1 MTFPW
6 RCEADA
12 SGKIDDR
19 FGSIEQR
26 MHPNMNIESG
36 RVAKQ
41 FSWNMVTRGLHGHPF
56 LRERIH
62 SKIRTLE
69 RHLQRFPPDAVHLL
83 FELERHPGKE
93 EHRTV
98 LTLRL
103 PSHILHADKS
113 AKSVI
118 SALSNAV
125 KALLQ
130 ELKSLKERLRE
141 EPQWK
146 RKTSRKT
153 LVFAREPS
161 ENTAEPQ
168 SAAEIRDAFF
178 ESHRQPLMR
187 FARRAAN
194 RARNQAITDPKLA
207 ELVGEA
213 KDKLAALSKRRKLTN
228 DRAQLYRLVREA
240 IAQRGSGSRKGHPP
254 SALSSP
260 TGETSPKSGLLSA
273 MDQVLATLS
282 PFEQEVFDLHY
293 VEGFETDEIAMITR
307 KPESQVKDA
316 IQAIE
321 NQIRVSLRSEP
332 VEK

>member
-1 MTFPW
+1 MKT
-6 RCEADA
+6 EANRAA
-12 SGKIDDR
+12 S
-19 FGSIEQR
+19 
-26 MHPNMNIESG
+26 
-36 RVAKQ
+36 Q
-41 FSWNMVTRGLHGHPF
+41 FSWNIVTRGLHEHPF
-56 LRERIH
+56 LRDKIY

-69 RHLQRFPPDAVHLL
+69 KHLQRFPADAVHLL
-83 FELERHPGKE
+83 IEIERHPRKE
-93 EHRTV
+93 EHRAV

-146 RKTSRKT
+146 RKTRRKT
-153 LVFAREPS
+153 LVFARQPS

-187 FARRAAN
+187 FARRVAN

-213 KDKLAALSKRRKLTN
+213 KDKLAALAKRQKLTSG
-228 DRAQLYRLVREA
+228 RAQLYRLVRET
-240 IAQRGSGSRKGHPP
+240 IAQRAGSLSPAGSS
-254 SALSSP
+254 SASSP
-260 TGETSPKSGLLSA
+260 VAKSSSPQSGLLSA
-273 MDQVLATLS
+273 MDQALAPLS
-282 PFEQEVFDLHY
+282 SFEQEVFDLHY
-293 VEGFETDEIAMITR
+293 IDGFEADEIAMITR
-307 KPESQVKDA
+307 KPVNQVN
-316 IQAIE
+316 QALDTIE
-321 NQIRVSLRSEP
+321 GQIRQSLRSES
-332 VEK
+332 VAE